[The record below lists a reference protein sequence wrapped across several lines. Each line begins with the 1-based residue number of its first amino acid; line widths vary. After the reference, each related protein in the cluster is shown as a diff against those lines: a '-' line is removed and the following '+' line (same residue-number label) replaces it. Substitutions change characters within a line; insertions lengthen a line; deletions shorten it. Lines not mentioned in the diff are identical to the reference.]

1 MATTYLSKEFI
12 NEQYNCLNGIYKLH
26 SLMGCQAENLMVDT
40 VTVVVIDCVYTMI
53 TPHTRQLGIGWS
65 GVSIILYLSLARG
78 NYVITIII
86 N

>member
-1 MATTYLSKEFI
+1 MA
-12 NEQYNCLNGIYKLH
+12 
-26 SLMGCQAENLMVDT
+26 AV

-53 TPHTRQLGIGWS
+53 TSHTRQLGIGWS

-78 NYVITIII
+78 NNVITIII